1 MDTEKDITVDLEK
14 AKAVGKSAE
23 FIITFGLLFFFLFI
37 FPISKLVAFMAALA
51 GYAVVNG
58 IVYINYLRL
67 KAKWKKIKDNLIP
80 QQNEK

>member
-14 AKAVGKSAE
+14 AKAIGKSAE

-37 FPISKLVAFMAALA
+37 FPISKLVAMLAALA

-58 IVYINYLRL
+58 VVYINYLRL
-67 KAKWKKIKDNLIP
+67 KAKWKKLKGNIVPD
-80 QQNEK
+80 QEK